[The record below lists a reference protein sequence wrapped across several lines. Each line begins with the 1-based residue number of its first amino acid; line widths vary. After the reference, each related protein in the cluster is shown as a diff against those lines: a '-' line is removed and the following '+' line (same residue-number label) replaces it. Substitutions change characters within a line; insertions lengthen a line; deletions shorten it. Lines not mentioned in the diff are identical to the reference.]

1 MATNAQAPASFAS
14 EQEVR
19 WCPGCGDFAILAQ
32 MKKILPTL
40 GVPSEDVA
48 FISGIGC
55 SSRFP
60 YYLETYGMHSIHGRA
75 PAFATGLKRMR
86 PELMVWVVTGDG
98 DALSIGCTHLLH
110 ALRRNVDIKILLF
123 NNRIYGL
130 TKGQFS
136 PTSLPGMVT
145 SSTPKGTAHEPLHP
159 LLIAMASNAT
169 FVARTVDTN
178 AKHLSETLRR
188 AAEHKGSVFV
198 EIYQNCHIFN
208 DGAFDFAKNAA
219 IRDDH
224 IVELAQGQPM
234 VFGKERNKGIRQTSE
249 GLEVVELGAAFK
261 ESDLLVHDE
270 NAQSNAQALAIA
282 GMSFPEMPEVIGVLR
297 KQNLPTHN
305 DLMPD
310 ENPTKKDRL
319 KALTRIMH
327 GGETW
332 TVE

>member
-1 MATNAQAPASFAS
+1 MAAKAQAPASFAS

-40 GVPSEDVA
+40 GLPPENVA
-48 FISGIGC
+48 VISGIGC

-86 PELMVWVVTGDG
+86 PELMVWVATGDG

-136 PTSLPGMVT
+136 PTSVPGMVT

-159 LLIAMASNAT
+159 LLLALASNAT

-188 AAEHKGSVFV
+188 AAAHKGSVFV

-208 DGAFDFAKNAA
+208 DGAFDFAKNAT

-224 IVELAQGQPM
+224 IIELAQGQPM
-234 VFGKERNKGIRQTSE
+234 IFGKERNKGIRQTRE
-249 GLEVVELGAAFK
+249 GLEVVEFGNGIK

-270 NAQSNAQALAIA
+270 SAETTAHAMAIA
-282 GMSFPEMPEVIGVLR
+282 GMNFPQMPEVIGVLHKR
-297 KQNLPTHN
+297 DRPTHN

-310 ENPTKKDRL
+310 ENPTRKDRRKSL
-319 KALTRIMH
+319 H
-327 GGETW
+327 GIFHSGETW